1 MNATLTETEP
11 ILIARTNK
19 KERLSVNHGQ
29 VWWEYRIRHLEQ
41 HERPADGPDWGSEW
55 ALEQRRCE
63 DGDAAKEHDW
73 IVYNYGNTPE
83 KTIGGVMSNI
93 LSEANSLHALH
104 ADAVSHFKHL
114 RLLQIDTQ
122 KANLAAAQA
131 ERALEAFKDARNEEF
146 HKKAAKIDDKEKQD
160 TLFAT
165 MKAKHKPEFL
175 RLKGLAAK
183 ADSDN
188 QDAATRVDL
197 HIDME
202 FDKEPISDTLR
213 KLLDGGNAV
222 VSENWMNT
230 MAEQRHNICQY
241 IRTCINR
248 KTVGTKDR
256 YVAWIFN
263 TGKPDDL
270 EMRPDHTGIGSASS
284 I

>member
-1 MNATLTETEP
+1 MNATLTEP
-11 ILIARTNK
+11 IRIARTDK
-19 KERLSVNHGQ
+19 KDRMSVNHGQ
-29 VWWEYRIRHLEQ
+29 VWWEYQIRHLEQ

-63 DGDAAKEHDW
+63 DGDEAKEHDW
-73 IVYNYGNTPE
+73 IVYNYSNTPE
-83 KTIGGVMSNI
+83 RAISGVMSNI
-93 LSEANSLHALH
+93 LSEANSLHPLH
-104 ADAVSHFKHL
+104 ADAVSHYKHL
-114 RLLQIDTQ
+114 RLLQIEAQ
-122 KANLAAAQA
+122 KANLAACQA
-131 ERALEAFKDARNEEF
+131 ERALEAFKDARNDEF
-146 HKKAAKIDDKEKQD
+146 HKKAAKIDNKEEQD
-160 TLFAT
+160 ALFAK

-175 RLKGLAAK
+175 RLRGLAAK

-188 QDAATRVDL
+188 QDAATRVNL

-230 MAEQRHNICQY
+230 MAEQRHNVCQY

-248 KTVGTKDR
+248 KAVGTKDR

-263 TGKPDDL
+263 TGKPADL
-270 EMRPDHTGIGSASS
+270 EMRPDHTGIGSAS
-284 I
+284 